1 MRPTRADAFRLAV
14 REHELTIEFGRS
26 GAAGAVRLSDAV
38 TLSPETAERLLHGLR
53 EALQRRAPVAVPA
66 EGAAD
71 SLAGPAGLGATP
83 VNLPADPAAVAA
95 ERLLTLLRAL
105 GAPYAYERSFRL
117 APGSL
122 QANRFLAS
130 LNLADLGDAGF
141 ERALAVAQA
150 MGMSAAAQQAAR
162 AAAQAESDALHC
174 LHFGFEAGEGGIL
187 CKLYLERQVS
197 AAEIAAA
204 RAAGRAALLHL
215 AFKWN
220 VDSGAHVVTRYDW
233 YPGLGADGI
242 ATRLRALYGQT
253 AHAESLQIALE
264 ALQMAA
270 DRVEADTLQYLEVR
284 EPENGR
290 SSFDLNLYDAGL
302 QVRDLLPL
310 LLRMRDLQGVRPGQF
325 QALVDQIRN
334 RALGH
339 LAGGVHRD
347 GRDFFNVYY
356 GVTGFP
362 QFASRLA

>member
-1 MRPTRADAFRLAV
+1 M
-14 REHELTIEFGRS
+14 
-26 GAAGAVRLSDAV
+26 VRLSDAV

-53 EALQRRAPVAVPA
+53 EALQRRAPVAMPA
-66 EGAAD
+66 EGVAD

-83 VNLPADPAAVAA
+83 VNLPADPAALAA
-95 ERLLTLLRAL
+95 ERLLTRLRAL
-105 GAPYAYERSFRL
+105 GVPYAYERSFRL

-150 MGMSAAAQQAAR
+150 MGMSDSAQQAAR
-162 AAAQAESDALHC
+162 AAAQSEGDALQS
-174 LHFGFEAGEGGIL
+174 LHFGFEAGDGGIL
-187 CKLYLERQVS
+187 SKLYLERQVS

-215 AFKWN
+215 AFKWK

-242 ATRLRALYGQT
+242 AARLRALYGA
-253 AHAESLQIALE
+253 AHGESLQIALE

-270 DRVEADTLQYLEVR
+270 ERVDADTLQYLEVR

-290 SSFDLNLYDAGL
+290 LSFDLNLYDAGL

-310 LLRMRDLQGVRPGQF
+310 LLRMRDLHGVRPGQF